1 MEWYGALSDMHASH
15 ALHACRLPIWHDVC
29 ENNLMW
35 EKALDDISK
44 TRDGLQRMPLMHG
57 IGRAVFVDDVTVPEL
72 LLAVQDLKTRAN
84 TYPQSYMQSQMLGTP
99 KQGNAALKNSPI
111 SPNNRPPSPQLG
123 LRGVSVVHNGV
134 SVPSVPAAEPTQA
147 V

>member
-57 IGRAVFVDDVTVPEL
+57 IGRALFVDDVTVPEL
-72 LLAVQDLKTRAN
+72 LLAVQDLKSRAK
-84 TYPQSYMQSQMLGTP
+84 THPQSYMQSQMLSTP
-99 KQGNAALKNSPI
+99 QQGAVALKSSPI
-111 SPNNRPPSPQLG
+111 TASNRLPSPQLG

-134 SVPSVPAAEPTQA
+134 SVPSESAPEPTQA
-147 V
+147 I